1 MPRPARSTAP
11 LRSAAVTAAV
21 IGLAVCVVLL
31 AALVAALLRRVT
43 QLRARIEPL
52 AASAR
57 PAPPRPREPLVG
69 ACAPLVSGV
78 DPQGRPAAAG
88 PEPGQRLLLAFLTGS
103 CEPCRALWAP
113 LSEGHRPGLPAVAV
127 TPSPTTESSRA
138 VAALAS
144 DGVPVVMSSEA
155 WLAYRV
161 RGAPWLVV
169 VRDGAVVA
177 EGRAESWEELV
188 ALVTPAP

>member
-1 MPRPARSTAP
+1 MT
-11 LRSAAVTAAV
+11 TAV

-31 AALVAALLRRVT
+31 AALVAALLRRVALL
-43 QLRARIEPL
+43 QARLEPL
-52 AASAR
+52 AAPPR

-69 ACAPLVSGV
+69 ACAPEVSGV

-88 PEPGQRLLLAFLTGS
+88 SEPGQRLLLAFLTGS

-113 LSEGHRPGLPAVAV
+113 LAEGRRPGLAVVAV

-138 VAALAS
+138 VAALAGN
-144 DGVPVVMSSEA
+144 GVPVVMSSEA
-155 WLAYRV
+155 WIAYRV

-169 VRDGAVVA
+169 VGDGAVVA
-177 EGRAESWEELV
+177 EGRAGSWEELV
-188 ALVTPAP
+188 ALVTSPP